1 MHYIPFRGNFLHGQ
15 EILRFTFPQAWRAAQ
30 RAGIVN
36 LDAVPSR
43 IDLGCHLRPGS
54 RLGLLKYRLALG
66 ASRVTIV
73 DARSHDCACDEKAL
87 GARQGRCWLAE
98 AKLRMISERNLLE
111 YIEAQPQRAA
121 GYKQLVREL
130 SLRGRERQEL
140 ESMLAELVV
149 RGKLVLV
156 ARERYAIASA
166 AANRNL
172 VVGTLTVHRD
182 GFGFVRPLDA
192 AVRERFDGDIFIP
205 PFEMAEAMHGDQV
218 LVELAPQSRGAS
230 SGLSGAKGRS
240 EGRVIRVMERA
251 HPTVVGTFHY
261 GPRHNYVRPIDDRIK
276 MDVVIPEGAE
286 IVPDAAASRRD
297 RVIGSEAGRRPWED
311 LEGLAVD
318 CEITDWP
325 TATKNP
331 RGRIIE
337 VLGHEDDFGVDVEI
351 VIRKHHL
358 PHQFPSS
365 VLDEAR
371 HIPAHISPAEI
382 KLRRDF
388 RGLPIVTID
397 GETARDFDDAV
408 LVRTLADGHYELQVH
423 IADVAHYVRSGM
435 DIDREAEIRG
445 TSVYFPDRAI
455 PMLPIELSTDICS
468 LRPHLDRLVMSCIM
482 RIDARG
488 EIRSYE
494 IVPGVIRS
502 AERMTYE
509 WVQLVLDGDR
519 AARTRYAPLVEDFL
533 RMQELAEILN
543 QKRRRR
549 GSIDFDLPEP
559 LIEFDENG
567 LMKGVTRSERLFSHR
582 LIEEFMLAANET
594 VATYLEQKGV
604 ASLYRVHEPPDPKRV
619 FEFETLAAA
628 FGYSLGLGALPVS
641 RFRMKADQRAARS
654 RSTAGR
660 NAGQR
665 QRSHEIEVPREVAIT
680 PAMYQKL
687 ADKIA
692 GKPEER
698 ILSYLMLRSLKQA
711 RYSEINEGHFA
722 LAATCYTHF
731 TSPIRRYPDLLIH
744 RILKGVLA
752 SDAEE
757 HEGALAIGAGR
768 HVRQHAETL
777 WSGKEPASKSS
788 AKHDSA
794 PSSSSGPHSPSVG
807 RSGVVSPI
815 SEDDLHHQAEDAS
828 FAERRADAAERE
840 LVEWKKMKFMA
851 DRIGEDFDGLIISVT
866 KYGIFVELADLF
878 VEGLIPLNSLFDDRY
893 TYHENTRQ
901 IIGQRSGKTFSLG
914 DRVRVVL
921 DRIDPVERKL
931 QFSIL
936 EERPTRTQRG
946 RKRRR
951 Y

>member
-1 MHYIPFRGNFLHGQ
+1 
-15 EILRFTFPQAWRAAQ
+15 
-30 RAGIVN
+30 
-36 LDAVPSR
+36 
-43 IDLGCHLRPGS
+43 
-54 RLGLLKYRLALG
+54 
-66 ASRVTIV
+66 
-73 DARSHDCACDEKAL
+73 
-87 GARQGRCWLAE
+87 
-98 AKLRMISERNLLE
+98 MISERNLLQH
-111 YIEAQPQRAA
+111 IEAQPQRAA
-121 GYKQLVREL
+121 SYKQLIREL

-156 ARERYAIASA
+156 ARDRYAIASA

-172 VVGTLTVHRD
+172 VVGTLSVHRD

-192 AVRERFDGDIFIP
+192 EVRERFDGDIFIP
-205 PFEMAEAMHGDQV
+205 PAAIAEAMHGDQV
-218 LVELAPQSRGAS
+218 LVELAPQSRGV
-230 SGLSGAKGRS
+230 LTRTDSGASKVRS
-240 EGRVIRVMERA
+240 EGRIVRVMERA
-251 HPTVVGTFHY
+251 HPTVVGVFHY
-261 GPRHNYVRPIDDRIK
+261 GRPHNYVRPIDDRIK

-286 IVPDAAASRRD
+286 IVPDSAAGRRD
-297 RVIGSEAGRRPWED
+297 RVIGSESGRRPWED
-311 LEGLAVD
+311 LEGLVVD

-331 RGRIIE
+331 RGRVIE
-337 VLGHEDDFGVDVEI
+337 VLGHEDDFGGDVEI

-358 PHQFPSS
+358 PHQFPQS

-371 HIPAHISPAEI
+371 AIPPAISPAEL
-382 KLRRDF
+382 KRRRDF

-408 LVRTLADGHYELQVH
+408 LVRTLEDGRYELQVH
-423 IADVAHYVRSGM
+423 IADVSHYVRPGM

-468 LRPHLDRLVMSCIM
+468 LRPHVDRLGMACIM
-482 RIDARG
+482 QIDARG

-494 IVPGVIRS
+494 IMPGIIRS

-519 AARTRYAPLVEDFL
+519 AARTRYAPLVQNFSM
-533 RMQELAEILN
+533 MQELAEILN

-582 LIEEFMLAANET
+582 IIEEFMLAANET

-619 FEFETLAAA
+619 YEFENLAAA
-628 FGYSLGLGALPVS
+628 FGYSLGLGALPVA

-654 RSTAGR
+654 RSASGR
-660 NAGQR
+660 STGQR
-665 QRSHEIEVPREVAIT
+665 QRAHEIEVPREVEIT

-711 RYSEINEGHFA
+711 HYSEINEGHFA

-744 RILKGVLA
+744 RMLKGVLA
-752 SDAEE
+752 SSAER
-757 HEGALAIGAGR
+757 HEGGLAIGAGG
-768 HVRQHAETL
+768 HVQQHAEAL
-777 WSGKEPASKSS
+777 WPASGPKQKS
-788 AKHDSA
+788 DDA
-794 PSSSSGPHSPSVG
+794 PLLPSFG
-807 RSGVVSPI
+807 RSGREAARGSHTLERGGTASPI
-815 SEDDLHHQAEDAS
+815 PPSPIPEDELHHQAEDAS

-840 LVEWKKMKFMA
+840 LVEWKKIKFMA
-851 DRIGEDFDGLIISVT
+851 DRVGEDFDGLIISVT
-866 KYGIFVELADLF
+866 KYGMFVELADLF
-878 VEGLIPLNSLFDDRY
+878 VEGLIPLNSLYDDRY

-914 DRVRVVL
+914 DPVRVVL
-921 DRIDPVERKL
+921 DRIDQVERKL

-936 EERPTRTQRG
+936 EERPTRTQRS